1 MMNNRLFLASLLM
14 LFSFQLIAQ
23 TYVPTVVD
31 SATWLISSWGEW
43 NPPEHYALRIEGDSL
58 YSGVDYKKLYRYDLE
73 NDRTVMSRRF
83 IGLMRDDVPTR
94 KVYGVLLDG
103 IYLPYPFDGDTTCI
117 WSNSS
122 EILLYDFDLSV
133 GDSLSDCHIKGLNFD
148 GHIVTESV
156 QEHFGL
162 SRRTLDSQGY
172 TLIEGIGYA
181 AGLLLEGSNAIAA
194 GIGIRMY
201 DYCIGSL
208 WDCSLRTSTEEL
220 SEQSLATLYPN
231 PTKDNILISTDQLLR
246 QISIYD
252 LQGRL
257 LQSLSPRQKE
267 IDLSSIDPGTYLIK
281 LVSEDGLTQTQR
293 IIKL

>member
-1 MMNNRLFLASLLM
+1 MNSKIYFASLLIF
-14 LFSFQLIAQ
+14 FSYQLSAQ
-23 TYVPTVVD
+23 NYVPTAVD
-31 SATWLISSWGEW
+31 SATWLIDSWGEW
-43 NPPEHYALRIEGDSL
+43 SPPEHYALRIEGDSL
-58 YSGVDYKKLYRYDLE
+58 YTGISYKKLYRYDLE
-73 NDRTVMSRRF
+73 SDRTVLSRRL
-83 IGLMRDDVPTR
+83 IGLMRDDVPNR
-94 KVYGVLLDG
+94 KVYGVLFDP
-103 IYLPYPFDGDTTCI
+103 IYLPGPFDGDTTCI
-117 WSNSS
+117 WSNSR
-122 EILLYDFDLSV
+122 EILLYDFDLTV
-133 GDSLSDCHIKGLNFD
+133 GDLSSDCHIMGSNFNTQ
-148 GHIVTESV
+148 VETESV

-162 SRRTLDSQGY
+162 SRRTLGSQNS

-231 PTKDNILISTDQLLR
+231 PTQDKIYINTDLRLR

-257 LQSLSPRQKE
+257 LRTPKASKKE
-267 IDLSSIDPGTYLIK
+267 IDLSPLDPGTYLIK
-281 LVSEDGLTQTQR
+281 LVSQEGLTQTQR
-293 IIKL
+293 LMKL